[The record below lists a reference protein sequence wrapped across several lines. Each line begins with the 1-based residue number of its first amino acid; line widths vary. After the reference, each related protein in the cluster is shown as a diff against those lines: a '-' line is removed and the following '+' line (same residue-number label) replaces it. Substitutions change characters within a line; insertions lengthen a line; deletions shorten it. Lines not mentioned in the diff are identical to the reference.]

1 MQRKPVY
8 NNNDLGIYY
17 TGADEH
23 FIAQELESFRITA
36 STNEDM
42 YIRYPAKSYREVDAS
57 YTFNTV
63 TLKENKETRRYIIEC
78 AEIFTN
84 ADKTVT
90 EIIKEKDF
98 YPMSQHDL
106 VVKFKLDSKT
116 TED

>member
-8 NNNDLGIYY
+8 NNNDLSIYY
-17 TGADEH
+17 MGADEH
-23 FIAQELESFRITA
+23 FIGQELEFFRLSVSSDEA
-36 STNEDM
+36 M
-42 YIRYPAKSYREVDAS
+42 YIKYPAASYGSVQTS

-63 TLKENKETRRYIIEC
+63 TLKEHKETQRYIIEC

-98 YPMSQHDL
+98 YPMSHHDL
-106 VVKFKLDSKT
+106 VVRFKLDSKT